1 MSFLIRK
8 KNTNNNHSDD
18 GHYYISIS
26 DLMTSLLFIFILI
39 LAYMMLS
46 FVQKQDVLKQ
56 EIIEQEKKQLYLD
69 VKIKKLEL
77 NIEARK
83 DLLQSLKDELLKE
96 EINVEIDKE
105 NGNMRLKSDLLFQSG
120 SADISDEGKRQIG
133 KIARMLV
140 LKLKEEKYLTAI
152 DTVFIEGH
160 TDDKPINNSYKYGRN
175 WTNKELSS
183 QRAINTFSE
192 MNLETNN
199 EILSLK
205 NIKNKSLL
213 SYSGYAETR
222 PLCFEDNDECRN
234 KNRRIEFYFTVNT
247 PLDLL
252 KVKKEGSIE

>member
-8 KNTNNNHSDD
+8 KSTSNNHSED

-46 FVQKQDVLKQ
+46 FVEKQ
-56 EIIEQEKKQLYLD
+56 EQLND
-69 VKIKKLEL
+69 EIKKLEQ

-83 DLLQSLKDELLKE
+83 DLLQLLKDELIKE
-96 EINVEIDKE
+96 DINVDIDKE

-120 SADISDEGKRQIG
+120 SADISQEGKRQIG
-133 KIARMLV
+133 KIAKMLV
-140 LKLKEEKYLTAI
+140 SKLQEERYISAI

-160 TDDKPINNSYKYGRN
+160 TDNKPINGVYKNGRS

-192 MNLETNN
+192 MNFETNN
-199 EILSLK
+199 EILYLK

-247 PLDLL
+247 PEI
-252 KVKKEGSIE
+252 KKINE

>member
-8 KNTNNNHSDD
+8 RNNLNHSHGED

-46 FVQKQDVLKQ
+46 FV
-56 EIIEQEKKQLYLD
+56 EKKEQLND
-69 VKIKKLEL
+69 EIKKLEQ
-77 NIEARK
+77 NIEVRK
-83 DLLQSLKDELLKE
+83 DLLQILKDELIKE
-96 EINVEIDKE
+96 DINVDIDKE
-105 NGNMRLKSDLLFQSG
+105 NGNMRLKSDLLFEKG
-120 SADISDEGKRQIG
+120 SSNISLEGKRQIG
-133 KIARMLV
+133 KIAKMLV
-140 LKLKEEKYLTAI
+140 LKLQEEKYISAI

-160 TDDKPINNSYKYGRN
+160 TDNDPITSNKYGRS

-192 MNLETNN
+192 MNFETNN

-222 PLCFEDNDECRN
+222 PLCSEDTDECKN

-247 PLDLL
+247 PEI
-252 KVKKEGSIE
+252 KKIND

>member
-1 MSFLIRK
+1 MSFLVRK
-8 KNTNNNHSDD
+8 RNNSNHSHGED

-46 FVQKQDVLKQ
+46 FVQKQ
-56 EIIEQEKKQLYLD
+56 EQLNDE
-69 VKIKKLEL
+69 IKKLEQ

-96 EINVEIDKE
+96 KIKVDIDKE
-105 NGNMRLKSDLLFQSG
+105 NGNMRLKSDLLFSSG
-120 SADISDEGKRQIG
+120 SADISEEGKRQIG
-133 KIARMLV
+133 EIAKILV
-140 LKLKEEKYLTAI
+140 LKLKEQKYLTAI

-160 TDDKPINNSYKYGRN
+160 TDNVPIRVLNRCRPLWS
-175 WTNKELSS
+175 NKELSA

-192 MNLETNN
+192 MNLETND

-205 NIKNKSLL
+205 NIKEKSLF
-213 SYSGYAETR
+213 SYSGYADTR
-222 PLCFEDNDECRN
+222 PLCLENTNECRN

-247 PLDLL
+247 PEIN
-252 KVKKEGSIE
+252 KIKKESSK

>member
-8 KNTNNNHSDD
+8 KNTSNNHSDD

-46 FVQKQDVLKQ
+46 FVQKQ
-56 EIIEQEKKQLYLD
+56 EQLNDE
-69 VKIKKLEL
+69 IKKLEQ
-77 NIEARK
+77 NIEMRK

-96 EINVEIDKE
+96 KINVDIDKE
-105 NGNMRLKSDLLFQSG
+105 NGNMRLQSELLFDKG
-120 SADISDEGKRQIG
+120 SADISDEGKR
-133 KIARMLV
+133 KIREIAKMLV

-160 TDDKPINNSYKYGRN
+160 TDDIPINSFRYGRN

-192 MNLETNN
+192 MNLGTND

-222 PLCFEDNDECRN
+222 PLCLEDSNECRD

-247 PLDLL
+247 PEL
-252 KVKKEGSIE
+252 KKINKEGSIDKN

>member
-8 KNTNNNHSDD
+8 KSTSNNHNDD

-46 FVQKQDVLKQ
+46 FVEKQ
-56 EIIEQEKKQLYLD
+56 EQLND
-69 VKIKKLEL
+69 EIKKLEQ

-83 DLLQSLKDELLKE
+83 DLLQLLKDELIKE
-96 EINVEIDKE
+96 DINVDIDKE

-120 SADISDEGKRQIG
+120 SADISQEGKRQIG
-133 KIARMLV
+133 KIAKMLV
-140 LKLKEEKYLTAI
+140 SKLQEEKYITAI

-160 TDDKPINNSYKYGRN
+160 TDNKPINGAYKNGRS

-192 MNLETNN
+192 MNFETNN

-247 PLDLL
+247 PEI
-252 KVKKEGSIE
+252 KKINE

>member
-8 KNTNNNHSDD
+8 KSKSNTHNDD

-26 DLMTSLLFIFILI
+26 DLMTSLLFIFVLI

-46 FVQKQDVLKQ
+46 FVEKQ
-56 EIIEQEKKQLYLD
+56 EQLND
-69 VKIKKLEL
+69 EIKKLEQ

-83 DLLQSLKDELLKE
+83 DLLQILKDELIKE
-96 EINVEIDKE
+96 DINVEIDKE

-120 SADISDEGKRQIG
+120 SADISQEGKRQIG
-133 KIARMLV
+133 KIAKMLV
-140 LKLKEEKYLTAI
+140 LKLKEEKYISAI

-160 TDDKPINNSYKYGRN
+160 TDNVPIASNKYGRS

-192 MNLETNN
+192 MNFETNN

-247 PLDLL
+247 PEI
-252 KVKKEGSIE
+252 KKIND

>member
-8 KNTNNNHSDD
+8 KSNSNHSHGED

-46 FVQKQDVLKQ
+46 FVQKQ
-56 EIIEQEKKQLYLD
+56 EQLNDE
-69 VKIKKLEL
+69 IKKLEQ

-83 DLLQSLKDELLKE
+83 DLLQSLKDELIKE
-96 EINVEIDKE
+96 KINVDIDKE
-105 NGNMRLKSDLLFQSG
+105 NGNMRLKSELLFEKG
-120 SADISDEGKRQIG
+120 SADISQEGKRQIG
-133 KIARMLV
+133 EIAKILV
-140 LKLKEEKYLTAI
+140 VKLKEEKYLTAI

-160 TDDKPINNSYKYGRN
+160 TDNDPITSYKYVRN

-199 EILSLK
+199 EILLLK
-205 NIKNKSLL
+205 SIKDKSLF

-222 PLCFEDNDECRN
+222 PLCLENTDECKD

-247 PLDLL
+247 PEI
-252 KVKKEGSIE
+252 KKIKKENSK

>member
-8 KNTNNNHSDD
+8 KSKSNTHSDD

-26 DLMTSLLFIFILI
+26 DLMTSLLFIFVLI

-46 FVQKQDVLKQ
+46 FVEKQ
-56 EIIEQEKKQLYLD
+56 EQLND
-69 VKIKKLEL
+69 EIKKLEQ

-83 DLLQSLKDELLKE
+83 DLLQLLKDELIKE
-96 EINVEIDKE
+96 DINVDIDKE

-120 SADISDEGKRQIG
+120 SADISQEGKRQIG

-140 LKLKEEKYLTAI
+140 LKLKEEKYISAI

-160 TDDKPINNSYKYGRN
+160 TDNVPITSNKYGRS

-192 MNLETNN
+192 MNFETNN

-222 PLCFEDNDECRN
+222 PLCFEDSDECRN

-247 PLDLL
+247 PEI
-252 KVKKEGSIE
+252 KKIND

>member
-1 MSFLIRK
+1 MSFLVRK
-8 KNTNNNHSDD
+8 RNNSNHSHGED

-46 FVQKQDVLKQ
+46 FVQKQ
-56 EIIEQEKKQLYLD
+56 EQLNDE
-69 VKIKKLEL
+69 IKKLEQ

-96 EINVEIDKE
+96 KINVDIDKE
-105 NGNMRLKSDLLFQSG
+105 NGNMRLKSDLLFSSG

-133 KIARMLV
+133 EIAKILV

-160 TDDKPINNSYKYGRN
+160 TDNVPITSYKYGRN

-199 EILSLK
+199 EIISLK
-205 NIKNKSLL
+205 NIKEKSLF
-213 SYSGYAETR
+213 SYSGYADTR
-222 PLCFEDNDECRN
+222 PLCVDDSNECRN

-247 PLDLL
+247 PEIN
-252 KVKKEGSIE
+252 KIKKEGSKK

>member
-8 KNTNNNHSDD
+8 KNTSNNHSDD

-46 FVQKQDVLKQ
+46 FVQKQ
-56 EIIEQEKKQLYLD
+56 EQLNDE
-69 VKIKKLEL
+69 IKKLEQ
-77 NIEARK
+77 NIEMRK
-83 DLLQSLKDELLKE
+83 DLLQSLKDELSKE
-96 EINVEIDKE
+96 EINVDIDKE

-133 KIARMLV
+133 KIAKMLV

-160 TDDKPINNSYKYGRN
+160 TDNKPINGSYKYGRS

-192 MNLETNN
+192 MNLETKD

-222 PLCFEDNDECRN
+222 PLCLEDNDECRN

-247 PLDLL
+247 PEL
-252 KVKKEGSIE
+252 KKINKEGSIDKN

>member
-1 MSFLIRK
+1 MNFLIRK
-8 KNTNNNHSDD
+8 KINGNIPSDD

-26 DLMTSLLFIFILI
+26 DLMTSLLFIFVLI

-46 FVQKQDVLKQ
+46 FVEKQ
-56 EIIEQEKKQLYLD
+56 EQLSD
-69 VKIKKLEL
+69 EIKKLEQ

-83 DLLQSLKDELLKE
+83 DLLQLLKDELIKE
-96 EINVEIDKE
+96 NINVDIDKE

-120 SADISDEGKRQIG
+120 SADISQEGKRQIG
-133 KIARMLV
+133 KIAKMLV
-140 LKLKEEKYLTAI
+140 LKLQEEKYISAI

-160 TDDKPINNSYKYGRN
+160 TDNVPITSNKHGRN

-183 QRAINTFSE
+183 QRAINTFIE
-192 MNLETNN
+192 MNFETNN
-199 EILSLK
+199 EILYLK

-222 PLCFEDNDECRN
+222 PLCFENNDECRN

-247 PLDLL
+247 PEI
-252 KVKKEGSIE
+252 KKIND

>member
-8 KNTNNNHSDD
+8 KSKSNTHSDD

-26 DLMTSLLFIFILI
+26 DLMTSLLFIFVLI

-46 FVQKQDVLKQ
+46 FVEKQ
-56 EIIEQEKKQLYLD
+56 EQLND
-69 VKIKKLEL
+69 EIKKLEQ

-83 DLLQSLKDELLKE
+83 DLLQILKDELIKE
-96 EINVEIDKE
+96 DINVEIDKE

-120 SADISDEGKRQIG
+120 SADISQEGKRQIG
-133 KIARMLV
+133 KIAKMLV
-140 LKLKEEKYLTAI
+140 LKLKEEKYISAI

-160 TDDKPINNSYKYGRN
+160 TDNVPITSNKYGRS

-192 MNLETNN
+192 MNFETNN

-205 NIKNKSLL
+205 NTKNKSLL
-213 SYSGYAETR
+213 SYSGYADTR

-247 PLDLL
+247 PEI
-252 KVKKEGSIE
+252 KKIND